1 MVIYISVK
9 HNTEGV
15 AMSFNYDSWLYG
27 QVDAY
32 CSQPEPKERYI
43 DNLYRV
49 FWNDK
54 NSSWYDDFTEEE
66 IVQMHEDDVE
76 PEHVV
81 IYSLIEEYFSDYE
94 SEEIVRVKIDSDP
107 VYEGML

>member
-1 MVIYISVK
+1 
-9 HNTEGV
+9 
-15 AMSFNYDSWLYG
+15 MSFDYDSWLYG

-49 FWNDK
+49 FWGNK
-54 NSSWYDDFTEEE
+54 NSNWYDDFTEEE
-66 IVQMHEDDVE
+66 IRQMHEDDEE

-94 SEEIVRVKIDSDP
+94 YEEVVKVKIDSCP

>member
-1 MVIYISVK
+1 
-9 HNTEGV
+9 
-15 AMSFNYDSWLYG
+15 MSFNYDSWLEA
-27 QVDAY
+27 QVATYYDK
-32 CSQPEPKERYI
+32 PEPKERYI

-49 FWNDK
+49 FWSDK

-94 SEEIVRVKIDSDP
+94 SEEIVRVKIDSYP